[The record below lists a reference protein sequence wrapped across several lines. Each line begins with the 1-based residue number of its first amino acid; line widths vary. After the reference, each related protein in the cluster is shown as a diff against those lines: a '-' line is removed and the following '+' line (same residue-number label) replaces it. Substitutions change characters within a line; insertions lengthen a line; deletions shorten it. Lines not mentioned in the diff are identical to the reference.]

1 MNRLQILAAPALIAS
16 AFVVGCSRT
25 ATAPSFESGTMKVA
39 VAFYPIEEIVRS
51 VGGTAV
57 SIVDLVPPG
66 ESAHDYD
73 PTPQQI
79 TDLQSSDIVFYLG
92 SGFQP
97 NVEKAIGS
105 LPARVRRVDL
115 LASVPLI
122 AVDPQLAGADG
133 QTSGEVLG
141 NGKDPHVWLAPTN
154 MQLMTAEVQQSLTAI
169 SAADAATL
177 ASGAKA
183 YSATL
188 ATLGTEF
195 TAGLAQCRSNVIVT
209 SHRAFGY
216 LAKAYGLRQI
226 AISGI
231 SPTEEPSAKT
241 LEAVAQAAKA
251 NKVTTIFFENNLP
264 PDLAKTIASE
274 IGATTAVL
282 DPVESLSK
290 DQLTAKANYTSVMQ
304 ENLAALVKGLGCS

>member
-1 MNRLQILAAPALIAS
+1 M
-16 AFVVGCSRT
+16 VGCSDT
-25 ATAPSFESGTMKVA
+25 TTTTTTPSFTSGTVKVG

-51 VGGTAV
+51 IGASEV

-79 TDLQSSDIVFYLG
+79 TDLQSADIVFYLG

-97 NVEKAIGS
+97 NVEKAIAS

-115 LASVPLI
+115 LSSVPLI

-133 QTSGEVLG
+133 QTNGEVLG

-154 MQLMTAEVQQSLTAI
+154 MELMTAEVHQSMASLPDV
-169 SAADAATL
+169 DAAAL
-177 ASGAKA
+177 ASGASA
-183 YSATL
+183 YTATL
-188 ATLGTEF
+188 AKLDAEF
-195 TAGLAQCRSNVIVT
+195 STGLARCTSNVIVT

-216 LAKAYGLRQI
+216 LAKAYRLRQI

-251 NKVTTIFFENNLP
+251 NKVTTIFFERNLP
-264 PDLAKTIASE
+264 ADLSKTIANE
-274 IGATTAVL
+274 IGATTDVL
-282 DPVESLSK
+282 DPVESRSLE
-290 DQLTAKANYTSVMQ
+290 QLKAKAGYVSIMEQ
-304 ENLAALVKGLGCS
+304 NLVALVKGLRCA